1 MVATKLGN
9 SKIPIDII
17 LELCK
22 LYKITP
28 NDILGFSSELPATK
42 ISKISKIY
50 KLYEFINKENINVD
64 ELISFIKLSK
74 KIYN

>member
-1 MVATKLGN
+1 MVVTKLGN

-28 NDILGFSSELPATK
+28 NDILGFSSELPATE
-42 ISKISKIY
+42 ISKIY

>member
-1 MVATKLGN
+1 MVVTKLGN

-42 ISKISKIY
+42 ISKIY

>member
-28 NDILGFSSELPATK
+28 NDILGFSSVLPATE
-42 ISKISKIY
+42 ISKIY
-50 KLYEFINKENINVD
+50 KLYEFINKGNINVD

>member
-1 MVATKLGN
+1 MVVTKLGN

-28 NDILGFSSELPATK
+28 NDILGFSSELPATE
-42 ISKISKIY
+42 ISKIY

-64 ELISFIKLSK
+64 ELISFISLSK

>member
-42 ISKISKIY
+42 ISKIY

>member
-1 MVATKLGN
+1 MVVTKLGN

-28 NDILGFSSELPATK
+28 NDILGFSSELPATE
-42 ISKISKIY
+42 ISKIY

-64 ELISFIKLSK
+64 ELISFIKIYK

>member
-1 MVATKLGN
+1 MVVTKLGN

-28 NDILGFSSELPATK
+28 NDILGFSSELPATE
-42 ISKISKIY
+42 ISKIY
-50 KLYEFINKENINVD
+50 KLYEFINKGNINVD

>member
-28 NDILGFSSELPATK
+28 NDILGFSSELPATE
-42 ISKISKIY
+42 ISKIY
-50 KLYEFINKENINVD
+50 KLYEFINKGNINVD